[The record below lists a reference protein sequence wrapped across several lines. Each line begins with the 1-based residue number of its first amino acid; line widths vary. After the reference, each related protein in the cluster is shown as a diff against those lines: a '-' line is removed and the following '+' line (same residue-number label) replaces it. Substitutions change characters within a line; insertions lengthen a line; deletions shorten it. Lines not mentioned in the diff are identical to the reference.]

1 MSAIKDIIDTVK
13 DVKGEFVPYVSNGK
27 NIGSLSKFNQ
37 SSVLNF
43 PVIVSN
49 TLSLEDA
56 TLIAKALEK
65 EFASFVLT
73 FTTMNSQ
80 YVADPDKVNALDY
93 IKRFHQN
100 MDTRFDS
107 SDMSNLLSDRVNE
120 SFDYTAIEPSEENG
134 PCVTYKV
141 YEGVND
147 RAINALNAKYDYTIE
162 SVINETPLNNLG
174 KRSIVR
180 EAGGDYPRD
189 TVKNNVATIYD
200 TTKNGLYKD
209 VKLLMD
215 NDVKKA
221 NELVPTLLHIRVFP
235 RMKDS
240 GGLVV
245 PANTMEFVLG
255 IKATLHPV
263 DTEEMIT
270 NVARGIKNENM
281 FFNFLRWTTGEIK
294 FFKDFLFSLNELKI
308 DATNDGAKASR
319 WWSMLKRRRSLA
331 KMKNKFSKDKL
342 LPNATLV
349 MTQEEVNNIKE
360 AYGYDLNKT
369 SMAYELMHNYFL
381 MVFVI
386 VDPALQRVK
395 FLFDGRNEFETL
407 TYATLS
413 REATTNDKQFK
424 EMLNMMSRRI

>member
-1 MSAIKDIIDTVK
+1 MSAIKDIIDTLK
-13 DVKGEFVPYVSNGK
+13 DVKGEFIPYINTGK

-80 YVADPDKVNALDY
+80 YVTDPDKNNALDY
-93 IKRFHQN
+93 IKKFHQN
-100 MDTRFDS
+100 MDTRMDS
-107 SDMSNLLSDRVNE
+107 SDITNFISDKVNE
-120 SFDYTAIEPSEENG
+120 SFDYTVVESSEENG
-134 PCVTYKV
+134 PCVTYRV

-147 RAINALNAKYDYTIE
+147 RAINELNVKYGYTAE

-180 EAGGDYPRD
+180 EAGGDVRD
-189 TVKNNVATIYD
+189 IARKNNATIYD

-209 VKLLMD
+209 VKFLMD

-221 NELVPTLLHIRVFP
+221 NELVPTLLHIRIFP
-235 RMKDS
+235 RMKGS
-240 GGLVV
+240 GNMIV
-245 PANTMEFVLG
+245 PTETMEFVLG

-263 DTEEMIT
+263 DTEEMVT
-270 NVARGIKNENM
+270 NVARGIKNENI

-294 FFKDFLFSLNELKI
+294 FFKDFLLSINELKI

-331 KMKNKFSKDKL
+331 KMKNRFSKDKL

-349 MTQEEVNNIKE
+349 LTQEEVNSIRE
-360 AYGYDLNKT
+360 SYGYDLNKP

-424 EMLNMMSRRI
+424 EMINMMSRRI